1 MKTIA
6 RRLSPFAI
14 LLPASLLSACASLGN
29 AGLGGSQQNPTN
41 QLLNMIDE
49 ATREGMSVVLVPA
62 LMPNKSVTDLSSY
75 SHRVIFKNKDVPGI
89 AYMQAF
95 ANNDLEKIK
104 EAVYLWDFLEVNIVP
119 PGTYLLSG
127 GIDYKIDS
135 TLAQIK
141 APKGQ
146 PAASPLGSVNL
157 SAVLYR
163 RFVKENYW
171 RDASYADKTYTQNVC
186 SACTWPPAMRGL
198 DRAAIQPAGNGLGCR
213 LGRRHEDRGCP
224 LHQAASADTRRLCP
238 AVLHH
243 SAWADPAQRS
253 VPLEDPGREL

>member
-1 MKTIA
+1 
-6 RRLSPFAI
+6 
-14 LLPASLLSACASLGN
+14 
-29 AGLGGSQQNPTN
+29 
-41 QLLNMIDE
+41 
-49 ATREGMSVVLVPA
+49 GMSVVLVPA

-146 PAASPLGSVNL
+146 PAASSLGSVNL

-171 RDASYADKTYTQNVC
+171 RDASYADKTYT
-186 SACTWPPAMRGL
+186 
-198 DRAAIQPAGNGLGCR
+198 
-213 LGRRHEDRGCP
+213 
-224 LHQAASADTRRLCP
+224 
-238 AVLHH
+238 
-243 SAWADPAQRS
+243 
-253 VPLEDPGREL
+253 

>member
-1 MKTIA
+1 
-6 RRLSPFAI
+6 
-14 LLPASLLSACASLGN
+14 
-29 AGLGGSQQNPTN
+29 
-41 QLLNMIDE
+41 MIDE

-186 SACTWPPAMRGL
+186 SAVHMASGQCVGWTEQQYSQREMVS
-198 DRAAIQPAGNGLGCR
+198 DAG
-213 LGRRHEDRGCP
+213 
-224 LHQAASADTRRLCP
+224 
-238 AVLHH
+238 
-243 SAWADPAQRS
+243 
-253 VPLEDPGREL
+253 